1 MLNKPHL
8 IQTIVTLIIICLYTF
23 TAALNVNNSFIII
36 VATLYIVSIY
46 KHSFCVT
53 KNYLLFI
60 LLLVMLSGFS
70 FLFGTESALKYMEY
84 CMFIGF
90 FLACNFLCI
99 NYMAL
104 FKSAIALGLIL
115 TPLLY
120 LRGLSLS
127 INIGTSDMNSG
138 TMMGLTYA
146 ILPLLLLC
154 ISSLFVKM
162 ERWWKI
168 FAVIEIII
176 LFAAIML
183 IGSRGIFVALS
194 IYALFLVICLVKNK
208 QSSRLRYILISGF
221 VVVGISQYSYEI
233 LKWLTNATQSLGL
246 EIYALN
252 KMNAYYT
259 LDNLDN
265 GRLEIWDACVNG
277 FFSSPIGHLV
287 GSFEDTFKVHQHN
300 LILQTMWEFGFI
312 GILFLL
318 IYFPRSFKILIDEEI
333 PKPLFLVL
341 LTIFCSSIVLLFY
354 SSSFWLLPN
363 FWLWTKIVFNYKKM
377 KYDEESVVI

>member
-1 MLNKPHL
+1 
-8 IQTIVTLIIICLYTF
+8 
-23 TAALNVNNSFIII
+23 
-36 VATLYIVSIY
+36 
-46 KHSFCVT
+46 
-53 KNYLLFI
+53 
-60 LLLVMLSGFS
+60 
-70 FLFGTESALKYMEY
+70 
-84 CMFIGF
+84 
-90 FLACNFLCI
+90 
-99 NYMAL
+99 MAL